1 VSTPFAAILKEA
13 VQTSPNAIGG
23 AFADADGEM
32 VDSFATIDPNDWAI
46 LTAHYGV
53 VMAHINSCFG
63 TWHYGWPE
71 YFIAQHGKLDIV
83 VHSVEDGYFALMA
96 LTKPANLAHALVRIR
111 LACGDLRKEM
121 Q

>member
-1 VSTPFAAILKEA
+1 MNSPFAAILKEA
-13 VQTSPNAIGG
+13 VLSSPNAIGG

-32 VDSFATIDPNDWAI
+32 VDSFATIDPTDWAI

-53 VMAHINSCFG
+53 VMAHINRLFD
-63 TWHYGWPE
+63 TWHYGGPE
-71 YFIAQHGKLDIV
+71 FFIAQHGKLDIV
-83 VHSVEDGYFALMA
+83 VHSVEHGYFALMA

-111 LACGDLRKEM
+111 TACGALRKEM